1 MLDKQKI
8 RSVTISLETIDPRQ
22 LAVFR
27 DIQETN
33 DHPTLP
39 TEWNGEKGKKEVN
52 QSCLFFECFH
62 LLNES
67 LDSRFMMMILS
78 VWL

>member
-1 MLDKQKI
+1 MLDEQKI

-52 QSCLFFECFH
+52 QSCLFF
-62 LLNES
+62 
-67 LDSRFMMMILS
+67 
-78 VWL
+78 